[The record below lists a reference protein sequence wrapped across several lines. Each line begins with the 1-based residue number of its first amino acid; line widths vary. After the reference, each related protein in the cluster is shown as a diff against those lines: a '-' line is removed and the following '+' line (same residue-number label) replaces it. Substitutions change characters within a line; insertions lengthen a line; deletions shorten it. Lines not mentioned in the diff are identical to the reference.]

1 MATNEQF
8 HLTEEQ
14 LRKLT
19 EWIDERST
27 AWAKDDDS
35 TCFDVTVS
43 FSFHFL
49 GRDVIARI
57 GEGESLVIE
66 DALEG

>member
-8 HLTEEQ
+8 HLTDEQ
-14 LRKLT
+14 LQKLT

-35 TCFDVTVS
+35 MCFDVTVS
-43 FSFHFL
+43 FSFSVF
-49 GRDVIARI
+49 GRGVIARI
-57 GEGESLVIE
+57 GEGEPLVIE
-66 DALEG
+66 ADLAS